1 MRSWLLGGFAFLS
14 GLLWCTFGLLSVS
27 FAGGVFRC
35 FDCVGLFVI
44 GLYFAFLWR
53 WLVLVSFTI
62 LFSDLVVTLGF
73 CCILGLAFFGW
84 CLVFVDYVIWFF
96 SFRWWFGSGWV

>member
-1 MRSWLLGGFAFLS
+1 MRSWLLGVFAFLS
-14 GLLWCTFGLLSVS
+14 GLLWCAFGLLGVS

-73 CCILGLAFFGW
+73 CCILGCRSLGGVWYLWITLFG
-84 CLVFVDYVIWFF
+84 F
-96 SFRWWFGSGWV
+96 SLSVAI

>member
-1 MRSWLLGGFAFLS
+1 MFAFLS
-14 GLLWCTFGLLSVS
+14 GLLWCTFGLLGVG

-62 LFSDLVVTLGF
+62 LFSDLVVALGF
-73 CCILGLAFFGW
+73 CCILGLPFFGW

-96 SFRWWFGSGWV
+96 PFRW